1 MKSSKTYGIF
11 EQVEFLN
18 EDSSFTYFRWVAK
31 HKNEKFKLVQ
41 NQQVPEEFREIA
53 EKLIDASRA
62 VYKSDTLICPLTIYE
77 KDYAK
82 RKYNN
87 DPYEYVDRLG
97 RTNSYKF
104 NIQLTFD
111 DNPRKHGKTE
121 YGYRN
126 EYAQRFCDIVFGF
139 LQFEKRCALWGGK
152 MGNYWSKSG
161 DGCIYVLSM
170 SCESLLLDTYSIANY
185 TIYLW
190 CVEDD
195 KNTEV
200 LLNTDT

>member
-1 MKSSKTYGIF
+1 MKSSKIYGIF

-18 EDSSFTYFRWVAK
+18 EDSSFAYFRWVAK

-41 NQQVPEEFREIA
+41 DQQVPEEFKEIA
-53 EKLIDASRA
+53 EKLIAACRA
-62 VYKSDTLICPLTIYE
+62 VYKSETLIYPLSMYE
-77 KDYAK
+77 KEDAK
-82 RKYNN
+82 KYNN
-87 DPYEYVDRLG
+87 DPYEDVDKLG

-104 NIQLTFD
+104 NIQVTFD

-139 LQFEKRCALWGGK
+139 LQFEKRCTLWNGK

-161 DGCIYVLSM
+161 DGCTYILSM
-170 SCESLLLDTYSIANY
+170 SCESLLFDTYSIANY

-190 CVEDD
+190 CAEND
-195 KNTEV
+195 KNTWM